1 MKIFY
6 DGSLEGLFVIL
17 DGALRGVPVPRRL
30 PGSAS
35 PPGQEGNGTVLIHP
49 DGTPSV
55 SPVQPELFQKVPES
69 GPAAAGDLPRRAL
82 VPDLGGEFSH
92 PLARELFEVSAGA
105 SYSFVHAWMSEYPI
119 EEDIIRFGWRVLSA
133 ARNAGAG
140 TALGISS
147 PEARSAA
154 ERAAAD
160 RGDRGTETVLK
171 AACKAGHEIHR
182 LMGFLRFTRDVRG
195 LFLARCAPDHFSL
208 PGLASHF
215 TRRFGDEPWAVI
227 DEKRRLILLR
237 LQGEAARLVSADAG
251 FFQNTLPSH
260 DHPASGKPR
269 TDPWEELWRNY
280 HHSINNEGRKNPG
293 LQRQFMPARYWKYLP
308 EMNFRDEKGH

>member
-17 DGALRGVPVPRRL
+17 DGVLRGAPIPRRL

-35 PPGQEGNGTVLIHP
+35 PPGNEGSGAVLICP
-49 DGTPSV
+49 GSPFSV
-55 SPVQPELFQKVPES
+55 SPVQPELFQKVPGS
-69 GPAAAGDLPRRAL
+69 GPASAGGLSRRAF
-82 VPDLGGEFSH
+82 VPDPGGEFSH
-92 PLARELFEVSAGA
+92 PLARELFEVSADA
-105 SYSFVHAWMSEYPI
+105 SCAFIQAWMSEYPI

-140 TALGISS
+140 TACGISS
-147 PEARSAA
+147 PEARTAA
-154 ERAAAD
+154 ERATAGW
-160 RGDRGTETVLK
+160 GDRGTETVLK
-171 AACKAGHEIHR
+171 AACKVGHEIHR
-182 LMGFLRFTRDVRG
+182 LIGFLRFTRDVRG
-195 LFLARCAPDHFSL
+195 PFLARCAPDHFSL

-215 TRRFGDEPWAVI
+215 TRRFGAEPWAVI

-237 LQGEAARLVSADAG
+237 LQGEAPRLVPADAG
-251 FFQNTLPSH
+251 FFQNTPPSQG
-260 DHPASGKPR
+260 PQAAGKPR

-293 LQRQFMPARYWKYLP
+293 LQRQFMPVRYWKYLP